1 MPLIDVVTVG
11 NGTAYVDIPNPSQ
24 GETVT
29 LYCDPATGETLL
41 DVEAWDE
48 NGYSIAMGVY
58 SPQPFVFNYQAMTIK
73 VTFSETIPTQKIFIS
88 TTGNGTAVVD
98 IDNPDDGDTV
108 TLICSPDRKWKLKS
122 ILAEDKY
129 GGVIPLTLTDTQ
141 TFTWDDTWEEM
152 YIYVDFAKKRQKGNM
167 PIWMY
172 PYLRG

>member
-58 SPQPFVFNYQAMTIK
+58 SPQPFTFNYQSMTIK
-73 VTFSETIPTQKIFIS
+73 VTFSVMQKIFI
-88 TTGNGTAVVD
+88 TTAGNGTAVVD
-98 IDNPDDGDTV
+98 VDNPDDGDTV
-108 TLICSPDRKWKLKS
+108 TLTCSPDAWWWTQS
-122 ILAEDKY
+122 ITAEDKF
-129 GGVIPLTLTDTQ
+129 GNTIPLQRTNTQ

-152 YIYVDFAKKRQKGNM
+152 YIYVDFAEFRKTKKRKHM

-172 PYLRG
+172 PIFR